1 MEEKHTE
8 ITRDLITASEKQIVP
23 DILRLN
29 RELAELERNTERK
42 YEDYYQVQ
50 AKYENKLA
58 GVAS

>member
-8 ITRDLITASEKQIVP
+8 ITRDLITASEKQVVP

-50 AKYENKLA
+50 TKYENKLA